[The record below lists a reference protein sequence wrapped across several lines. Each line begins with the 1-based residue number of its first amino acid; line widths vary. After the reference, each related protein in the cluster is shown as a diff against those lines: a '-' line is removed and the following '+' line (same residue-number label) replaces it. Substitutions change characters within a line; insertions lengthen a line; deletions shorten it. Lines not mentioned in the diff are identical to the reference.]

1 MNIRGTLWI
10 VAICYTIPLNSLL
23 LIYARILFFLRHQSI
38 NSTVLVR
45 QRQQRDLA
53 ITQRIFISAGI
64 LSGLRFPRLI
74 VVLLS
79 FITGVEYPLSHRI
92 TLTGI
97 EISLALLSVEMIIV
111 TPQLRRWQGNRITAF
126 EDIIQMRR
134 SVPAL

>member
-1 MNIRGTLWI
+1 M
-10 VAICYTIPLNSLL
+10 NSLL
-23 LIYARILFFLRHQSI
+23 LIYARILFFLRQQSI

-111 TPQLRRWQGNRITAF
+111 TPPLRRLVQRRWQGNRITAF
-126 EDIIQMRR
+126 EGIIQMRR
-134 SVPAL
+134 AVPAL

>member
-1 MNIRGTLWI
+1 M
-10 VAICYTIPLNSLL
+10 NSLL

-64 LSGLRFPRLI
+64 LSGLGFPGLI

-111 TPQLRRWQGNRITAF
+111 TPPLRRLVQRRWQGNRITAF

-134 SVPAL
+134 SVPALSLSCFHQ

>member
-1 MNIRGTLWI
+1 M
-10 VAICYTIPLNSLL
+10 NSLL
-23 LIYARILFFLRHQSI
+23 LIYARILFFLRQQSI

-64 LSGLRFPRLI
+64 LSGLGFPRLI

-111 TPQLRRWQGNRITAF
+111 TPPLRRLVQRRWQGNRITAF
-126 EDIIQMRR
+126 EGIIQMRR
-134 SVPAL
+134 AVPAL